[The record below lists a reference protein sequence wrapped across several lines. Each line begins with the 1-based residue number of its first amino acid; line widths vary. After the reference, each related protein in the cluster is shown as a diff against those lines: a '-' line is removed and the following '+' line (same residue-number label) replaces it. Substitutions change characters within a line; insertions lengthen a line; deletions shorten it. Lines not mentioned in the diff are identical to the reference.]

1 MIIKLRNDLKWAL
14 AFLNW
19 VFLLCT
25 SYVFGLLLSTLFYE
39 IELLIKKRKSALA
52 QMSLYPLIKNGS

>member
-1 MIIKLRNDLKWAL
+1 
-14 AFLNW
+14 
-19 VFLLCT
+19 LCT